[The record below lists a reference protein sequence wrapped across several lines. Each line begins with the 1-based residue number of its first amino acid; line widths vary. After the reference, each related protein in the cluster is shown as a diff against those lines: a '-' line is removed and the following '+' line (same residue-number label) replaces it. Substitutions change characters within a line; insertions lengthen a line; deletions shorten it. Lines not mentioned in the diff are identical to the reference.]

1 LYEILGSQKA
11 QRVSPAE
18 TIGGIRL
25 ESGEF
30 EMEMTEP
37 RPLPVHVG
45 FTRLKHDGSLID
57 EAQVKMVMAQW
68 VKAHALPYVNLHIN
82 ETVLVRQVVPGHT
95 MRVPGFMIVG
105 YVSTTEEK
113 VLPQTRD
120 LALRLCATFDCK
132 DAHILF
138 GAHREQV
145 TRTTPQPAVSERVAK
160 GLSLPEEEFAPQQ
173 TGAESA
179 KPSSTHAR
187 KLN

>member
-1 LYEILGSQKA
+1 MEA
-11 QRVSPAE
+11 
-18 TIGGIRL
+18 T
-25 ESGEF
+25 ES
-30 EMEMTEP
+30 
-37 RPLPVHVG
+37 RPLPIHLG
-45 FTRLKHDGSLID
+45 FTRLKHDGSLVD
-57 EAQVKMVMAQW
+57 ETQVKIVMAQW

-95 MRVPGFMIVG
+95 MKVPGFMIVG

-120 LALRLCATFDCK
+120 LALRLCSTFDCN

-145 TRTTPQPAVSERVAK
+145 TRKAPQQSVAEGAAVPS
-160 GLSLPEEEFAPQQ
+160 LSGEEFAPQQ
-173 TGAESA
+173 SLTESA
-179 KPSSTHAR
+179 KPSPGPSR